1 MMNTGKSGGR
11 VSHEKITGSRY
22 MEVFTQLQG
31 VTGFFSLKDGA
42 SDGYPYN
49 RTDIFEELGLSGAVP
64 VWPRQIHEDTIA
76 VIDSVPTGPL
86 GIPDTDGLITDQR
99 NVLLTTVHAD
109 CLPVYFF
116 DRERGVIG
124 LAHAGWR
131 GTAASIAAKTVER
144 MTESF
149 GCERDDIYI
158 YIGPGI
164 SRCCFETG
172 REVYDEFAGKWDF
185 TEDITDEKVNR
196 EGETKYYIDLK
207 EMNRRQL
214 VAAGISPEKIEV
226 SGHCTCCEPELFCSY
241 RREGGT
247 YRRMGA
253 GLCML

>member
-1 MMNTGKSGGR
+1 MK
-11 VSHEKITGSRY
+11 
-22 MEVFTQLQG
+22 
-31 VTGFFSLKDGA
+31 
-42 SDGYPYN
+42 
-49 RTDIFEELGLSGAVP
+49 
-64 VWPRQIHEDTIA
+64 
-76 VIDSVPTGPL
+76 
-86 GIPDTDGLITDQR
+86 
-99 NVLLTTVHAD
+99 
-109 CLPVYFF
+109 
-116 DRERGVIG
+116 RGVIG

-131 GTAASIAAKTVER
+131 GTAVSIAAKTVER

-149 GCERDDIYI
+149 GCERGDIYI

-172 REVYDEFAGKWDF
+172 RAVYDEFAGKWDF
-185 TEDITDEKVNR
+185 TGDITDEKVNE

>member
-1 MMNTGKSGGR
+1 MNIGKNDRR

-22 MEVFTQLQG
+22 MEVFTQLEG

-49 RTDIFEELGLSGAVP
+49 RTDIFAELGLDQAVP
-64 VWPRQIHEDTIA
+64 VWPRQIHGDTVA
-76 VIDSVPTGPL
+76 VIDSVPAGPL
-86 GIPDTDGLITDQR
+86 SIPDTDGLITNQK

-116 DRERGVIG
+116 DVEKGVIG

-131 GTAASIAAKTVER
+131 GTVASIATGTVER
-144 MTESF
+144 MIENF
-149 GCERDDIYI
+149 GCERSDIYV

-172 REVYDEFAGKWDF
+172 REVYEQFAGKWNF
-185 TEDITDEKVNR
+185 IGEITDEKVNG

-214 VAAGISPEKIEV
+214 VAVGISPEKIEV
-226 SGHCTCCEPELFCSY
+226 SSHWTCCEPELFCSY